1 MKPKIKNCSLLRYSF
16 YIIIALI
23 LFFLGSLAGFYYLK
37 HNKKVEQP
45 IAGENT
51 DPYIAFLS
59 EVYGN
64 IQENYWDNITES
76 QLNKLYKLGA
86 EKMLGSQLY
95 VKDDNQAGLITVLSQ
110 TLKNL
115 ADDNKK
121 REFTSRLA
129 AMVLANLNP
138 TGHNG
143 LYTEAD
149 EKNLANRVQNV
160 NPEANL
166 YSDLGVAKNASPEKI
181 EETYKTKAAEL
192 QKQNTEE
199 ARKQLEKLNYAH
211 EVLASADKKQRYDT
225 NGAEPTVFSR
235 LIQAD
240 VLHIYI
246 KSFSP
251 TTLDEFI
258 KATEKVD
265 KGEELTTMILD
276 LRGNVGGSID
286 LLPYF
291 LGPFIGPDQYA
302 YEFYQ
307 QGQRT
312 PFKTVLGWQPSLIR
326 YKKLVILIDGKAQST
341 AETMASV
348 LKKYNVGIVM
358 GEKTAGWGTVE
369 RVFPI
374 NQQIDPAVK
383 YSMFLV
389 HHITLRDDN
398 QPIQGNGVEPA
409 IFMADP
415 KWKKQFYAYFRYPE
429 LADIIEKLWQSQPG
443 E

>member
-1 MKPKIKNCSLLRYSF
+1 MKSKLKKHSPLKYTFLLAS
-16 YIIIALI
+16 I
-23 LFFLGSLAGFYYLK
+23 LGLLFLGALGGFSYFKHQLK
-37 HNKKVEQP
+37 PESAAE
-45 IAGENT
+45 IAK
-51 DPYIAFLS
+51 DPYIAFLT
-59 EVYGN
+59 EVYDN
-64 IQENYWDNITES
+64 IQENYWDTITDS

-95 VKDDNQAGLITVLSQ
+95 IKDDNQAGLITVLEK
-110 TLKNL
+110 TLKDL
-115 ADDNKK
+115 ADDAKK
-121 REFTSRLA
+121 TEFTSNLA
-129 AMVLANLNP
+129 AIVLANLNP
-138 TGHNG
+138 AGHNG

-149 EKNLANRVQNV
+149 EKNLANRVENI
-160 NPEANL
+160 NPETDL
-166 YSDLGVAKNASPEKI
+166 YSDLGVDKNASQEKI
-181 EETYKTKAAEL
+181 QETYDAKAEEL
-192 QKQNTEE
+192 KKQDTEE
-199 ARKQLEKLNYAH
+199 AKQQLEKLDYAK
-211 EVLASADKKQRYDT
+211 EILASPDKKQRYDT

-235 LIQAD
+235 LVQSD

-286 LLPYF
+286 ILPYF

-341 AETMASV
+341 AETMAAV

-369 RVFPI
+369 RVFPLKEQF
-374 NQQIDPAVK
+374 NPGTK

-398 QPIQGNGVEPA
+398 QPIQGNGVDPA
-409 IFMADP
+409 IFMSDP
-415 KWKKQFYAYFRYPE
+415 NWKKQFYNYFRYPE
-429 LADIIEKLWQSQPG
+429 LANIIEELWNTKPG

>member
-1 MKPKIKNCSLLRYSF
+1 MKLKLKNYSPLRYSI
-16 YIIIALI
+16 YLAGILA
-23 LFFLGSLAGFYYLK
+23 LFFLGSLAGFYYFK
-37 HNKKVEQP
+37 QQAKPEQATE
-45 IAGENT
+45 IK

-59 EVYGN
+59 EVYDS
-64 IQENYWDNITES
+64 IQENYWDSISEP

-95 VKDDNQAGLITVLSQ
+95 LRDDTQAGLMTVLNK
-110 TLKNL
+110 TLKDL
-115 ADDNKK
+115 GDDARK
-121 REFTSRLA
+121 REFTEKLA
-129 AMVLANLNP
+129 AIVLANLNP
-138 TGHNG
+138 AGHNG

-149 EKNLANRVQNV
+149 EKNLTNRVQNV
-160 NPEANL
+160 NPENNL
-166 YSDLGVAKNASPEKI
+166 YQDLGVDKTASPEKI
-181 EETYKTKAAEL
+181 EETYKAKAAEL
-192 QKQNTEE
+192 EKQNTEE
-199 ARKQLEKLNYAH
+199 AKKQLEKLAYAR
-211 EVLASADKKQRYDT
+211 EVLTSADKKQRYDT
-225 NGAEPTVFSR
+225 NGAEPTIFSR
-235 LIQAD
+235 LVQPD

-286 LLPYF
+286 LLPYL

-312 PFKTVLGWQPSLIR
+312 PFKTILGWQTSLVR
-326 YKKLVILIDGKAQST
+326 YKKLVILIDGKSQST

-369 RVFPI
+369 RVFPLKEQF
-374 NQQIDPAVK
+374 NPGTK
-383 YSMFLV
+383 YSIFLV

-409 IFMADP
+409 IAMSN
-415 KWKKQFYAYFRYPE
+415 KNWKKEFYNYFRYPE
-429 LADIIEKLWQSQPG
+429 LANVIEKIWNSKPG

>member
-1 MKPKIKNCSLLRYSF
+1 MKLKLKNYSPLQ
-16 YIIIALI
+16 YT
-23 LFFLGSLAGFYYLK
+23 FLLAGIIGLLFIGALTGTLYYK
-37 HNKKVEQP
+37 HQVKPGPAAQA
-45 IAGENT
+45 IS
-51 DPYIAFLS
+51 DPYIAFLT
-59 EVYGN
+59 EVYDSVK
-64 IQENYWDNITES
+64 ENYWDSIS
-76 QLNKLYKLGA
+76 DPQLNKLYKLGA

-95 VKDDNQAGLITVLSQ
+95 IKDDTKAGLITVLSK
-110 TLKNL
+110 TLKDLGDDAKKKEFTANL
-115 ADDNKK
+115 A
-121 REFTSRLA
+121 A
-129 AMVLANLNP
+129 IVLANLNP
-138 TGHNG
+138 AGHNG

-149 EKNLANRVQNV
+149 EKTLSNRVQNV
-160 NPEANL
+160 NPETNL
-166 YSDLGVAKNASPEKI
+166 YNDLGVDKNATPEQIKA
-181 EETYKTKAAEL
+181 TYDAKAAEL
-192 QKQNTEE
+192 KKQNTEE
-199 ARKQLEKLNYAH
+199 AKKELAKLDYAK
-211 EVLASADKKQRYDT
+211 EVLASPDKKQRYDT
-225 NGAEPTVFSR
+225 NGAEPTVYSR
-235 LIQAD
+235 LVQPD

-265 KGEELTTMILD
+265 KGDVLTTMILD

-307 QGQRT
+307 QGLRT
-312 PFKTVLGWQPSLIR
+312 PFKTVLGWQPSLVR
-326 YKKLVILIDGKAQST
+326 YKKLVILIDGKSQST

-369 RVFPI
+369 RVFPLKEQF
-374 NQQIDPAVK
+374 NPGTK

-398 QPIQGNGVEPA
+398 QPIQGNGVEPVIA
-409 IFMADP
+409 MSD
-415 KWKKQFYAYFRYPE
+415 KNWKKEFYNYFRYPE
-429 LADIIEKLWQSQPG
+429 LADVIEKIWNSKPG